1 MLIVY
6 LSLTG
11 NTRRFVNKLQMDS
24 LEINPANPFVS
35 VNQPYIV
42 VAPTYEIE
50 ATESINDFIEYENNQ
65 SYLKG
70 FMGSGNL
77 NFADLYVFTAKDLES
92 EYKKKLLLSFEYS
105 GSEKDVLM
113 AKKIIKDI
121 NGGLLLE

>member
-35 VNQPYIV
+35 VSQPYVV

-65 SYLKG
+65 SYLQG

-77 NFADLYVFTAKDLES
+77 NFAELYVFTARDLAEK
-92 EYKKKLLLSFEYS
+92 YKEKLLLSFEYS
-105 GSEKDVLM
+105 GTDKDVLE
-113 AKKIIKDI
+113 AKSIIERLMEDY
-121 NGGLLLE
+121 E